1 MTFKRHAASIVEVLK
16 HRAHHQN
23 EKLLFTYLRDGE
35 LHEDSMSYG
44 MLDRK
49 AQSLAAALARR
60 ARPGDRVLIVL
71 QPGLRYIV
79 ALFACFFA
87 RLVAVPA
94 FSPRPGRHADAISAI
109 CQDCHAAVMLTDF
122 EPERRSAVRAEFDGA
137 LGRVQRL
144 VVDDDL
150 CSGNDA
156 WDGALPGTD
165 SLALLQYTSGSTG
178 HPKGVMITHGNII
191 DNLEAA
197 VQRFSIG
204 SHSRGVTWLPP
215 FHDMGLI
222 AGTLQPVYSDCSTV
236 VLSPVHAMQ
245 RPMRWLKAIHRTAA
259 TISGGPP
266 FAFENCLM
274 SIDETQRRELDL
286 TTWDCAFVGAEPIR
300 FDVLE
305 RFARAFAPCG
315 FRPTSFAPCYGLAEA
330 TLMVTGRASGK
341 GPIQGAAERGAGSA
355 RVTCGHAIAGHE
367 VTIVEPQQRVPCADG
382 QEGEI
387 WVRGPSIAT
396 GYWKKPVES
405 EAVFAA
411 YLADGRGPYLRTGD
425 LGIMNGGELTVTGRL
440 KELVIVSGR
449 NLHPEDIE
457 ATTCAI
463 THDRLRHSAH
473 AAFAAEIDGSERLV
487 VAVEL
492 RTHPKRICDEIPAIR
507 AAISAAVVRSHGV
520 SVHEVVFVGP
530 GEMPRTSSGK
540 IRRHLCRSQFLSARD
555 SIGMGKWSL

>member
-23 EKLLFTYLRDGE
+23 EKLLFRYLRDGE

-94 FSPRPGRHADAISAI
+94 FSPRPGRHSDAISAI
-109 CQDCHAAVMLTDF
+109 CQDCHAAVMLADF
-122 EPERRSAVRAEFDGA
+122 EPEHRSAVRAEFDGA

-425 LGIMNGGELTVTGRL
+425 LGIVNGGELTVTGRL